1 MNRQQLRAKLYGAGS
16 VGEIFQILLNNYNL
30 NIHLS
35 PIIKAAFVE
44 GILKGFDLIKPP
56 PK

>member
-1 MNRQQLRAKLYGAGS
+1 MNRQQLRAKLYGARS
-16 VGEIFQILLNNYNL
+16 VGEIFQILMNNYNL
-30 NIHLS
+30 NIQLS

>member
-1 MNRQQLRAKLYGAGS
+1 MNRQQLRARLYRARS
-16 VGEIFQILLNNYNL
+16 VGEIFQTLLDNYNL
-30 NIHLS
+30 NIELS
-35 PIIKAAFVE
+35 PIIKTAFVE